1 MSETMMCI
9 TGKKKRN
16 EMRRYDIYNKVRA
29 GMILLIATLV
39 FGCTSD
45 NEGQDQ
51 QDETLQLAAYT
62 RSYDDITRAVPAGYS
77 PFTPDG
83 VTSISIFMTT
93 SPTGLPDRV
102 GYFSYNGHEW
112 RSNISLKSGD
122 YYIYG
127 FMPGDI
133 VNAEPS
139 AVSPLSGDFQNGAV
153 MTLDGLKPVSKTDVC
168 VIVGV
173 KGVTSSSSEHDA
185 SLGQFGYTTQPKGQN
200 YVNLLMDHI
209 YSCLQFRMQ
218 VEDSYSVLRTI
229 KLKKM
234 ELRTA
239 KISATK
245 AVITLTAN
253 TTGANPLGNNISWST
268 PTASTGMSMTLFE
281 SEEGEALPS
290 VAAATP
296 LLLSGNIMPG
306 CDDALSLVCTYDVYD
321 RKGNLIRKD
330 CEATNML
337 PKSLGISSLKAGER
351 QPIALTV
358 APTYLGVLS
367 DPDLNNPDITFN

>member
-1 MSETMMCI
+1 
-9 TGKKKRN
+9 
-16 EMRRYDIYNKVRA
+16 MRRYDIYNKVRA
-29 GMILLIATLV
+29 GLLLLMGSLLY
-39 FGCTSD
+39 GCTSD
-45 NEGQDQ
+45 NEGQDE
-51 QDETLQLAAYT
+51 QDDTLQLVAYT
-62 RSYDDITRAVPAGYS
+62 RSYDDITRAVPDGYKS
-77 PFTPDG
+77 FTPDD
-83 VTSISIFMTT
+83 VTSIGIFMTT
-93 SPTGLPDRV
+93 SPYGLPERV
-102 GYFSYNGHEW
+102 GYFSYNGKSW
-112 RSNISLKSGD
+112 RSNISVKSGT

-133 VNAEPS
+133 ISAEPT
-139 AVSPLSGDFQNGAV
+139 AISPLNGDFKNGATL
-153 MTLDGLKPVSKTDVC
+153 TLDGLKPISKTDVC

-173 KGVTSSSSEHDA
+173 KGIPSPSTENDV
-185 SLGQFGYTTQPKGQN
+185 SLGKFEYASRAKGQN

-281 SEEGEALPS
+281 SEEGKALPS

-306 CDDALSLVCTYDVYD
+306 CDDALSLVCIYDVYD
-321 RKGNLIRKD
+321 RKGNLVRKD
-330 CEATNML
+330 CEATNTL

-351 QPIALTV
+351 QPIELTV

>member
-1 MSETMMCI
+1 
-9 TGKKKRN
+9 
-16 EMRRYDIYNKVRA
+16 MRRYDIYNKVRA
-29 GMILLIATLV
+29 GLLLLMGSLLY
-39 FGCTSD
+39 GCTSD
-45 NEGQDQ
+45 NEGQDE
-51 QDETLQLAAYT
+51 QDDTLQLVAYT
-62 RSYDDITRAVPAGYS
+62 RSYDDITRAVPDGYN
-77 PFTPDG
+77 PFTPDD
-83 VTSISIFMTT
+83 VTSIGIFMTT
-93 SPTGLPDRV
+93 SPNGLPERV
-102 GYFSYNGHEW
+102 GHFSYNGNSW
-112 RSNISLKSGD
+112 RSNISVKSGT

-133 VNAEPS
+133 ISAEPT
-139 AVSPLSGDFQNGAV
+139 AISPLNGDFKNGATL
-153 MTLDGLKPVSKTDVC
+153 TLDGLKPISKTDVC

-173 KGVTSSSSEHDA
+173 KGVTSSSTENDV
-185 SLGQFGYTTQPKGQN
+185 SLGKFEYIGIGKEKGQHF
-200 YVNLLMDHI
+200 VNLLMDHI

-321 RKGNLIRKD
+321 RKGNLVRKD
-330 CEATNML
+330 CEVPNTL

-351 QPIALTV
+351 QPIELTV

>member
-1 MSETMMCI
+1 
-9 TGKKKRN
+9 
-16 EMRRYDIYNKVRA
+16 MRRYDIYNKVRA
-29 GMILLIATLV
+29 GLLLLMGGLLY
-39 FGCTSD
+39 GCSSD
-45 NEGQDQ
+45 NEGQDEQ
-51 QDETLQLAAYT
+51 SDTLQLVAYT
-62 RSYDDITRAVPAGYS
+62 RSYDDITRAVPDGYN
-77 PFTPDG
+77 PFTPDD
-83 VTSISIFMTT
+83 VTSIGIFMTT
-93 SPTGLPDRV
+93 SPIGLPERV
-102 GYFSYNGHEW
+102 GYFSYNGNSW
-112 RSNISLKSGD
+112 RSNISVKSGT

-133 VNAEPS
+133 ISAEPT
-139 AVSPLSGDFQNGAV
+139 AISPLNDDFKNGATL
-153 MTLDGLKPVSKTDVC
+153 TLDGLKPISKTDVC

-173 KGVTSSSSEHDA
+173 KGVTSPSTENDVSQGKFEYA
-185 SLGQFGYTTQPKGQN
+185 SQPKGQN

-281 SEEGEALPS
+281 SEEGEALSS
-290 VAAATP
+290 VADATP

-306 CDDALSLVCTYDVYD
+306 CDDALSLVCIYDVYD
-321 RKGNLIRKD
+321 RKGNLVRKD
-330 CEATNML
+330 CEATNTL

-351 QPIALTV
+351 QPIELTV

>member
-1 MSETMMCI
+1 
-9 TGKKKRN
+9 
-16 EMRRYDIYNKVRA
+16 MRRHDIYNKVRA
-29 GMILLIATLV
+29 GLLLLMGSLLY
-39 FGCTSD
+39 GCTSD
-45 NEGQDQ
+45 NEGQDE
-51 QDETLQLAAYT
+51 QDDTLQLVAYT
-62 RSYDDITRAVPAGYS
+62 RSYDDITRAVPDGYN
-77 PFTPDG
+77 PFTPDD
-83 VTSISIFMTT
+83 VTSIGIFMTT
-93 SPTGLPDRV
+93 SPTGLPERV
-102 GYFSYNGHEW
+102 GYFSYNGNSW
-112 RSNISLKSGD
+112 RSNISVKSVT

-133 VNAEPS
+133 ISAEPT
-139 AVSPLSGDFQNGAV
+139 AISPLNGDFKNGATL
-153 MTLDGLKPVSKTDVC
+153 TLDGLKPISKTDVC

-173 KGVTSSSSEHDA
+173 KGVTSSSTENDV
-185 SLGQFGYTTQPKGQN
+185 SLGKFEYIGIGKEKGQHF
-200 YVNLLMDHI
+200 VNLLMDHI

-306 CDDALSLVCTYDVYD
+306 CDDALSLVCIYDVYD
-321 RKGNLIRKD
+321 RKGNLVRKD
-330 CEATNML
+330 CEATNTL

>member
-1 MSETMMCI
+1 
-9 TGKKKRN
+9 
-16 EMRRYDIYNKVRA
+16 
-29 GMILLIATLV
+29 
-39 FGCTSD
+39 
-45 NEGQDQ
+45 
-51 QDETLQLAAYT
+51 
-62 RSYDDITRAVPAGYS
+62 
-77 PFTPDG
+77 
-83 VTSISIFMTT
+83 
-93 SPTGLPDRV
+93 
-102 GYFSYNGHEW
+102 
-112 RSNISLKSGD
+112 
-122 YYIYG
+122 
-127 FMPGDI
+127 
-133 VNAEPS
+133 
-139 AVSPLSGDFQNGAV
+139 
-153 MTLDGLKPVSKTDVC
+153 
-168 VIVGV
+168 
-173 KGVTSSSSEHDA
+173 
-185 SLGQFGYTTQPKGQN
+185 
-200 YVNLLMDHI
+200 MDHI

-290 VAAATP
+290 VADATP
-296 LLLSGNIMPG
+296 LLLSGNVSKLRFVFSGNIMPG
-306 CDDALSLVCTYDVYD
+306 CDDALSLVCIYDVYD
-321 RKGNLIRKD
+321 RKGNLVRKD
-330 CEATNML
+330 CEATNTL

-351 QPIALTV
+351 QPIELTV

>member
-1 MSETMMCI
+1 
-9 TGKKKRN
+9 
-16 EMRRYDIYNKVRA
+16 MRRYDIYNKVRA
-29 GMILLIATLV
+29 GLLLLMGSLLY
-39 FGCTSD
+39 GCTSD
-45 NEGQDQ
+45 NEGQDE
-51 QDETLQLAAYT
+51 QDDTLQLVAYT
-62 RSYDDITRAVPAGYS
+62 RSYDDITRAVPDGYN
-77 PFTPDG
+77 PFTPDD
-83 VTSISIFMTT
+83 VTSIGIFMTT
-93 SPTGLPDRV
+93 SPSGLPERV
-102 GYFSYNGHEW
+102 GYFSYNGNSW
-112 RSNISLKSGD
+112 RSNISVKSGT

-133 VNAEPS
+133 INAEPS
-139 AVSPLSGDFQNGAV
+139 VISPLNGDFKNGATL
-153 MTLDGLKPVSKTDVC
+153 TLDGLKPISKTDVC

-173 KGVTSSSSEHDA
+173 KGVTSPSTENDV
-185 SLGQFGYTTQPKGQN
+185 SLGKFEYASQLKGQN

-321 RKGNLIRKD
+321 RKGNLVRKD
-330 CEATNML
+330 CEATNTL

-351 QPIALTV
+351 QPIELTV

>member
-1 MSETMMCI
+1 
-9 TGKKKRN
+9 
-16 EMRRYDIYNKVRA
+16 MRRYDIYNKVRA
-29 GMILLIATLV
+29 GLLLLMGSLLY
-39 FGCTSD
+39 GCTSD
-45 NEGQDQ
+45 NEGQDE
-51 QDETLQLAAYT
+51 QDDTLQLVAYT
-62 RSYDDITRAVPAGYS
+62 RSYDDITRAVPDGYN
-77 PFTPDG
+77 PFTPDD
-83 VTSISIFMTT
+83 VTSIGIFMTT
-93 SPTGLPDRV
+93 SPIGLPERV
-102 GYFSYNGHEW
+102 GYFSYNGNSW
-112 RSNISLKSGD
+112 RSNISVKSGT

-133 VNAEPS
+133 ISAEPT
-139 AVSPLSGDFQNGAV
+139 AISPLNGDFKNGATL
-153 MTLDGLKPVSKTDVC
+153 TLDGLKPISKTDVC

-173 KGVTSSSSEHDA
+173 KGVPSPSTENDV
-185 SLGQFGYTTQPKGQN
+185 SLGKFEYASQPKDQN

-218 VEDSYSVLRTI
+218 AEDSYSVLRTI

-306 CDDALSLVCTYDVYD
+306 CDDALSLVCIYDVYD
-321 RKGNLIRKD
+321 RKGNLVRKD
-330 CEATNML
+330 CEATNTL

-351 QPIALTV
+351 QPIELTV

>member
-1 MSETMMCI
+1 MGS
-9 TGKKKRN
+9 
-16 EMRRYDIYNKVRA
+16 
-29 GMILLIATLV
+29 LLY
-39 FGCTSD
+39 GCTSD
-45 NEGQDQ
+45 NEGQDE
-51 QDETLQLAAYT
+51 QDDTLQLVAYT
-62 RSYDDITRAVPAGYS
+62 RSYDDITRAVPDGYN
-77 PFTPDG
+77 PFTPDD
-83 VTSISIFMTT
+83 VTSIGIFLTT
-93 SPTGLPDRV
+93 SPFGLPERV
-102 GYFSYNGHEW
+102 GYFSYNGNSW
-112 RSNISLKSGD
+112 RSNISVKSGT

-133 VNAEPS
+133 ISAEPT
-139 AVSPLSGDFQNGAV
+139 AISPLNGDFKNGATL
-153 MTLDGLKPVSKTDVC
+153 TLDGLKPISKTDVC

-173 KGVTSSSSEHDA
+173 KGVTSSSTENDV
-185 SLGQFGYTTQPKGQN
+185 SLGKFEYIGIGKEKGQHF
-200 YVNLLMDHI
+200 VNLLMDHI

-321 RKGNLIRKD
+321 RKGNLVRKD
-330 CEATNML
+330 CEATNTL

-351 QPIALTV
+351 QPIELTV

>member
-1 MSETMMCI
+1 
-9 TGKKKRN
+9 
-16 EMRRYDIYNKVRA
+16 MRRHDIYNKVRA
-29 GMILLIATLV
+29 GLLLLMGSLLY
-39 FGCTSD
+39 GCTSD
-45 NEGQDQ
+45 NEGQDE
-51 QDETLQLAAYT
+51 QDDTLQLVAYT
-62 RSYDDITRAVPAGYS
+62 RSYDDITRAVPDGYN
-77 PFTPDG
+77 PFTPDD
-83 VTSISIFMTT
+83 VTSIGIFMTT
-93 SPTGLPDRV
+93 SPTGLPERV
-102 GYFSYNGHEW
+102 GYFSYNGNSW
-112 RSNISLKSGD
+112 RSNISVKSGT

-133 VNAEPS
+133 ISAEPT
-139 AVSPLSGDFQNGAV
+139 AISPLNGDFKNGA
-153 MTLDGLKPVSKTDVC
+153 TLTFDGLKPISKTDVC

-173 KGVTSSSSEHDA
+173 KGVTSSSTENDV
-185 SLGQFGYTTQPKGQN
+185 SLGKFEYIGIGKEKGQHF
-200 YVNLLMDHI
+200 VNLLMDHI

-268 PTASTGMSMTLFE
+268 PTASTGMSITIFE

-306 CDDALSLVCTYDVYD
+306 CDDALSLVCIYDVYD
-321 RKGNLIRKD
+321 RKGNLVRKD
-330 CEATNML
+330 CEATNTL

>member
-1 MSETMMCI
+1 
-9 TGKKKRN
+9 
-16 EMRRYDIYNKVRA
+16 MRRHDIYNKVRA
-29 GMILLIATLV
+29 GLLLLMGCLLY
-39 FGCTSD
+39 GCTSD
-45 NEGQDQ
+45 NEGQDE
-51 QDETLQLAAYT
+51 QDDTLQLVAYT
-62 RSYDDITRAVPAGYS
+62 RSYDDITRAVPDGYN
-77 PFTPDG
+77 PFTPDD
-83 VTSISIFMTT
+83 VTSIGIFLTT
-93 SPTGLPDRV
+93 SPIGLPERV
-102 GYFSYNGHEW
+102 GYFSYNGNSW
-112 RSNISLKSGD
+112 RSNISVKSGT

-133 VNAEPS
+133 ISAEPS
-139 AVSPLSGDFQNGAV
+139 AISPLNGDFKNGATL
-153 MTLDGLKPVSKTDVC
+153 TLDGLKPISKTDVC

-173 KGVTSSSSEHDA
+173 KGVTSSSTENDV
-185 SLGQFGYTTQPKGQN
+185 SLGKFEYIGIGKEKGQHF
-200 YVNLLMDHI
+200 VNLLMDHI

-306 CDDALSLVCTYDVYD
+306 CDDALSLVCIYDVYD
-321 RKGNLIRKD
+321 RKGNLVRKD
-330 CEATNML
+330 CEATNTL

>member
-1 MSETMMCI
+1 
-9 TGKKKRN
+9 
-16 EMRRYDIYNKVRA
+16 MRRHDIYNKVRA
-29 GMILLIATLV
+29 GLLLLMGSLLY
-39 FGCTSD
+39 GCTSD
-45 NEGQDQ
+45 NEGQDE
-51 QDETLQLAAYT
+51 QDDTLQLVAYT
-62 RSYDDITRAVPAGYS
+62 RSYDDITRAVPDGYN
-77 PFTPDG
+77 PFTPDD
-83 VTSISIFMTT
+83 VTSIGIFMTT
-93 SPTGLPDRV
+93 SPTGLPERV
-102 GYFSYNGHEW
+102 GYFSYNGNSW
-112 RSNISLKSGD
+112 RSNISVKSGT

-133 VNAEPS
+133 ISAEPT
-139 AVSPLSGDFQNGAV
+139 AISPLNGDFKNGATL
-153 MTLDGLKPVSKTDVC
+153 TLDGLKPISKTDVC

-173 KGVTSSSSEHDA
+173 KGVTSSSTENDV
-185 SLGQFGYTTQPKGQN
+185 SLGKFEYIGIGKEKGQHF
-200 YVNLLMDHI
+200 VNLLMDHI

-306 CDDALSLVCTYDVYD
+306 CDDALSLVCIYDVYD
-321 RKGNLIRKD
+321 RKGNLVRKD
-330 CEATNML
+330 CEATNTL

>member
-1 MSETMMCI
+1 
-9 TGKKKRN
+9 
-16 EMRRYDIYNKVRA
+16 MRRYDIYNKVRA
-29 GMILLIATLV
+29 SIVLLMGCLV

-45 NEGQDQ
+45 NEEGQDQ
-51 QDETLQLAAYT
+51 QDDTLQLVAYT
-62 RSYDDITRAVPAGYS
+62 RSYDDITRAAGYN

-83 VTSISIFMTT
+83 VTSIGIFMTT

-102 GYFSYNGHEW
+102 GYFTYNGHEW

-133 VNAEPS
+133 VNIEPDKVS
-139 AVSPLSGDFQNGAV
+139 DAISPLGGDFKNGAV

-173 KGVTSSSSEHDA
+173 NGVTSPSAANDA
-185 SLGQFGYTTQPKGQN
+185 SPGQFGYKTQPKGQN

-268 PTASTGMSMTLFE
+268 PTASTGMSITLFE
-281 SEEGEALPS
+281 SEEGKEKALPS

-306 CDDALSLVCTYDVYD
+306 CDDALSLVCIYDVYD
-321 RKGNLIRKD
+321 RKGNLVRKD
-330 CEATNML
+330 CEATNTL

-351 QPIALTV
+351 QPIELTV

>member
-1 MSETMMCI
+1 
-9 TGKKKRN
+9 
-16 EMRRYDIYNKVRA
+16 MRRHDIYNKVRA
-29 GMILLIATLV
+29 GLLLLMGCLLY
-39 FGCTSD
+39 GCTSD
-45 NEGQDQ
+45 NEGQDE
-51 QDETLQLAAYT
+51 QDDTLQLVAYT
-62 RSYDDITRAVPAGYS
+62 RSYDDITRAVPDGYES
-77 PFTPDG
+77 FNPDD
-83 VTSISIFMTT
+83 VTSIGIFLTT
-93 SPTGLPDRV
+93 SPIGLPERV
-102 GYFSYNGHEW
+102 GYFSYNGNSW
-112 RSNISLKSGD
+112 RSNISVKSGT

-133 VNAEPS
+133 ISAEPS
-139 AVSPLSGDFQNGAV
+139 AISPLNGDFKNGATL
-153 MTLDGLKPVSKTDVC
+153 TLDGLKPISKTDVC

-173 KGVTSSSSEHDA
+173 KGVTSSSTENDV
-185 SLGQFGYTTQPKGQN
+185 SLGKFEYIGIGKEKGQHF
-200 YVNLLMDHI
+200 VNLLMDHI

-306 CDDALSLVCTYDVYD
+306 CDDALSLVCIYDVYD
-321 RKGNLIRKD
+321 RKGNLVRKD
-330 CEATNML
+330 CEATNTL

>member
-1 MSETMMCI
+1 
-9 TGKKKRN
+9 
-16 EMRRYDIYNKVRA
+16 
-29 GMILLIATLV
+29 
-39 FGCTSD
+39 
-45 NEGQDQ
+45 
-51 QDETLQLAAYT
+51 
-62 RSYDDITRAVPAGYS
+62 
-77 PFTPDG
+77 
-83 VTSISIFMTT
+83 
-93 SPTGLPDRV
+93 
-102 GYFSYNGHEW
+102 
-112 RSNISLKSGD
+112 
-122 YYIYG
+122 
-127 FMPGDI
+127 MPGDVI
-133 VNAEPS
+133 NKS
-139 AVSPLSGDFQNGAV
+139 NCSITPLSADYANGAV
-153 MTLDGLKPVSKTDVC
+153 LTLDGLKPISKTDVC
-168 VIVGV
+168 VVVGV
-173 KGVTSSSSEHDA
+173 GGTTKPSTDKNANNAQLGSFLYNGADKG
-185 SLGQFGYTTQPKGQN
+185 KGQH

-239 KISATK
+239 KICATK

-321 RKGNLIRKD
+321 RKGNLVRKD
-330 CEATNML
+330 CEATNTL

-351 QPIALTV
+351 QPIELTV

>member
-1 MSETMMCI
+1 
-9 TGKKKRN
+9 
-16 EMRRYDIYNKVRA
+16 MRRHDIYNKVRA
-29 GMILLIATLV
+29 GLLLLMGSLLY
-39 FGCTSD
+39 GCTSD
-45 NEGQDQ
+45 NEGQDE
-51 QDETLQLAAYT
+51 QDDTLQLVAYT
-62 RSYDDITRAVPAGYS
+62 RSYDDITRAVPDGYN
-77 PFTPDG
+77 PFTPDD
-83 VTSISIFMTT
+83 VTSIGIFMTT
-93 SPTGLPDRV
+93 SPTGLPERV
-102 GYFSYNGHEW
+102 GYFSYNGNSW
-112 RSNISLKSGD
+112 RSNISVKSGT

-133 VNAEPS
+133 ISAEPT
-139 AVSPLSGDFQNGAV
+139 AISPLNGDFKNGATL
-153 MTLDGLKPVSKTDVC
+153 TLDGLKPISKTDVC

-173 KGVTSSSSEHDA
+173 KGVTSPSTENDV
-185 SLGQFGYTTQPKGQN
+185 SLGKFEYASQPKGQN

-306 CDDALSLVCTYDVYD
+306 CDDALSLVCIYDVYD
-321 RKGNLIRKD
+321 RKGNLVRKD
-330 CEATNML
+330 CEATNTL

>member
-1 MSETMMCI
+1 
-9 TGKKKRN
+9 
-16 EMRRYDIYNKVRA
+16 MRRYDIYNKVRA
-29 GMILLIATLV
+29 GLLLLMGSLLY
-39 FGCTSD
+39 GCTSD
-45 NEGQDQ
+45 NEGQDE
-51 QDETLQLAAYT
+51 QDDTLQLVAYT
-62 RSYDDITRAVPAGYS
+62 RSYDDITRAVPDGYN
-77 PFTPDG
+77 PFTPDD
-83 VTSISIFMTT
+83 VTSIGIFMTT
-93 SPTGLPDRV
+93 SPIGLPERV
-102 GYFSYNGHEW
+102 GYFSYNGNSW
-112 RSNISLKSGD
+112 RSNISVKSGT

-133 VNAEPS
+133 ISAEPT
-139 AVSPLSGDFQNGAV
+139 AISPLNGDFKNGATL
-153 MTLDGLKPVSKTDVC
+153 TLDGLKPISKTDVC

-173 KGVTSSSSEHDA
+173 KGVPSPSTENDV
-185 SLGQFGYTTQPKGQN
+185 SLGKFEYASQPKDQN

-306 CDDALSLVCTYDVYD
+306 CDDALSLVCIYDVYD
-321 RKGNLIRKD
+321 RKGNLVRKD
-330 CEATNML
+330 CEATNTL

-351 QPIALTV
+351 QPIELTV

>member
-1 MSETMMCI
+1 
-9 TGKKKRN
+9 
-16 EMRRYDIYNKVRA
+16 
-29 GMILLIATLV
+29 MILLMGCLV

-62 RSYDDITRAVPAGYS
+62 RSYDDITRAAGYN

-83 VTSISIFMTT
+83 VTSIGIFMTT

-102 GYFSYNGHEW
+102 GYFTYNGHEW

-139 AVSPLSGDFQNGAV
+139 AVSPLDGDFKNGAV
-153 MTLDGLKPVSKTDVC
+153 MTLDGLKPISKTDVC

-173 KGVTSSSSEHDA
+173 GQTTSPSGDNNAQLGNFRYDKKG
-185 SLGQFGYTTQPKGQN
+185 KGEN
-200 YVNLLMDHI
+200 FVHLLMDHI
-209 YSCLQFRMQ
+209 YSCVQFRMKVDADYAQ
-218 VEDSYSVLRTI
+218 LRTI
-229 KLKKM
+229 KLKRM

-245 AVITLTAN
+245 ATITLTAN
-253 TTGANPLGNNISWST
+253 TTNPLSIAWDT
-268 PTASTGMSMTLFE
+268 PTASTGMSITIFE
-281 SEEGEALPS
+281 SEEGEEKALPS
-290 VAAATP
+290 VADAAP
-296 LLLSGNIMPG
+296 LLLSGNVIPG
-306 CDDALSLVCTYDVYD
+306 CTDDLSLVCTYDVYD

-330 CEATNML
+330 CVSTNKL
-337 PKSLGISSLKAGER
+337 PSSLDIKYLKAGER
-351 QPIALTV
+351 QPIELTV

>member
-1 MSETMMCI
+1 
-9 TGKKKRN
+9 
-16 EMRRYDIYNKVRA
+16 MRRYDIYNKVRA

-45 NEGQDQ
+45 NEGQDE
-51 QDETLQLAAYT
+51 QDDTLQLVAYT
-62 RSYDDITRAVPAGYS
+62 RSYDDITRAVPDGYES
-77 PFTPDG
+77 FNPDD
-83 VTSISIFMTT
+83 VTSIGIFLTT
-93 SPTGLPDRV
+93 SPIGLPERV
-102 GYFSYNGHEW
+102 GYFSYNGNSW
-112 RSNISLKSGD
+112 RSNISVKSGT

-133 VNAEPS
+133 ISAEPT
-139 AVSPLSGDFQNGAV
+139 AISPLNGDFKNGATL
-153 MTLDGLKPVSKTDVC
+153 TLDGLKPISKTDVC

-173 KGVTSSSSEHDA
+173 KGVTSSSTENDV
-185 SLGQFGYTTQPKGQN
+185 SLGKFEYIGIGKEKGQHF
-200 YVNLLMDHI
+200 VNLLMDHI

-268 PTASTGMSMTLFE
+268 PTASTGMSITIFE
-281 SEEGEALPS
+281 SEEGKEKALPS
-290 VAAATP
+290 VADAAP
-296 LLLSGNIMPG
+296 LLLSGNVIPG
-306 CDDALSLVCTYDVYD
+306 CTDDLSLVCTYDVYD

-330 CEATNML
+330 CVSTNKL
-337 PKSLGISSLKAGER
+337 PSSLDIKYLKAGER
-351 QPIALTV
+351 QPIELTV
-358 APTYLGVLS
+358 APTYLYVLS
-367 DPDLNNPDITFN
+367 DPDLDNPTITFN

>member
-1 MSETMMCI
+1 
-9 TGKKKRN
+9 
-16 EMRRYDIYNKVRA
+16 MRRYDIYNKVRA
-29 GMILLIATLV
+29 GLLLLMGSLLY
-39 FGCTSD
+39 GCTSD
-45 NEGQDQ
+45 NEGQDE
-51 QDETLQLAAYT
+51 QDDTLQLVAYT
-62 RSYDDITRAVPAGYS
+62 RSYDDITRAVPDGYN
-77 PFTPDG
+77 PFTPDD
-83 VTSISIFMTT
+83 VTSIGIFMTT
-93 SPTGLPDRV
+93 SPTGLPERV
-102 GYFSYNGHEW
+102 GYFSYNGNSW
-112 RSNISLKSGD
+112 RSNISVKSGT

-133 VNAEPS
+133 ISAEPT
-139 AVSPLSGDFQNGAV
+139 AISPLNGDFMNGATL
-153 MTLDGLKPVSKTDVC
+153 TLDGLKPISKTDVC

-173 KGVTSSSSEHDA
+173 KGVTSPSTENDV
-185 SLGQFGYTTQPKGQN
+185 SLGKFEYASQAKGQN

-290 VAAATP
+290 VADATP

-306 CDDALSLVCTYDVYD
+306 CDDALSLVCIYDVYD

-351 QPIALTV
+351 QPIELTV

>member
-1 MSETMMCI
+1 
-9 TGKKKRN
+9 
-16 EMRRYDIYNKVRA
+16 MRRYDIYNKVRA

-83 VTSISIFMTT
+83 VTSIGIFMTT

-102 GYFSYNGHEW
+102 GYFTYNGHEW

-133 VNAEPS
+133 VNIEPDKVS
-139 AVSPLSGDFQNGAV
+139 DAISPLGGDFKNGAV

-218 VEDSYSVLRTI
+218 VEDSYSALRTI
-229 KLKKM
+229 KLKRM
-234 ELRTA
+234 ELQTA

-245 AVITLTAN
+245 ATITLTAN
-253 TTGANPLGNNISWST
+253 TTNPLSIAWDT
-268 PTASTGMSMTLFE
+268 PTASTGMSITIFE
-281 SEEGEALPS
+281 SEEGKEKALPS

-330 CEATNML
+330 CVSTNKL
-337 PKSLGISSLKAGER
+337 PSSLGIKYLKAGER
-351 QPIALTV
+351 QPIELTV
-358 APTYLGVLS
+358 APTYLYVLS
-367 DPDLNNPDITFN
+367 DPDLDNPTITFN

>member
-1 MSETMMCI
+1 
-9 TGKKKRN
+9 
-16 EMRRYDIYNKVRA
+16 MRRYDIYNKVRA
-29 GMILLIATLV
+29 GLLLLMGSLLY
-39 FGCTSD
+39 GCTSD
-45 NEGQDQ
+45 NEGQDE
-51 QDETLQLAAYT
+51 QDDTLQLVAYT
-62 RSYDDITRAVPAGYS
+62 RSYDDITRAVPDGYN
-77 PFTPDG
+77 PFTPDD
-83 VTSISIFMTT
+83 VTSIGIFMTT
-93 SPTGLPDRV
+93 SPSGLPERV
-102 GYFSYNGHEW
+102 GYFSYNGNSW
-112 RSNISLKSGD
+112 RSNISVKSGT

-139 AVSPLSGDFQNGAV
+139 DISPLNGDFKNGATL
-153 MTLDGLKPVSKTDVC
+153 TLDGLKPISKTDVC

-173 KGVTSSSSEHDA
+173 KGVTSPSTENDV
-185 SLGQFGYTTQPKGQN
+185 SLGKFEYASQPKSQN

-290 VAAATP
+290 VADATP

-321 RKGNLIRKD
+321 RKGNLVRKD
-330 CEATNML
+330 CEATNTL

>member
-1 MSETMMCI
+1 
-9 TGKKKRN
+9 
-16 EMRRYDIYNKVRA
+16 MRRNDIYNKVRA
-29 GMILLIATLV
+29 GMLLLMGTLV

-45 NEGQDQ
+45 DGVQDQ
-51 QDETLQLAAYT
+51 QGDTLQLAAYT
-62 RSYDDITRAVPAGYS
+62 RSYDDITRAAGYN
-77 PFTPDG
+77 PFVPDG
-83 VTSISIFMTT
+83 VTSIGIFMPT
-93 SPTGLPDRV
+93 SPDGHPERV
-102 GYFSYNGHEW
+102 GYFTYNGHEW
-112 RSNISLKSGD
+112 RSNISLKSGT

-173 KGVTSSSSEHDA
+173 KGVTSPSAVNDA

-234 ELRTA
+234 ELQTA

-245 AVITLTAN
+245 ATITLTAN
-253 TTGANPLGNNISWST
+253 TTNPLSITWDT
-268 PTASTGMSMTLFE
+268 PTASTGMSITIFE
-281 SEEGEALPS
+281 SEDGKEPKLPS
-290 VAAATP
+290 VADAAP
-296 LLLSGNIMPG
+296 LLLSGNVIPG
-306 CDDALSLVCTYDVYD
+306 CTDDLSLVCTYDVYD

-330 CEATNML
+330 CVSTNKL
-337 PKSLGISSLKAGER
+337 PKFIGVSSLKAGER
-351 QPIALTV
+351 QPIELTV
-358 APTYLGVLS
+358 APTYLYVLS
-367 DPDLNNPDITFN
+367 DSDLDTPTITFN

>member
-1 MSETMMCI
+1 MGS
-9 TGKKKRN
+9 
-16 EMRRYDIYNKVRA
+16 
-29 GMILLIATLV
+29 LLY
-39 FGCTSD
+39 GCTSD
-45 NEGQDQ
+45 NEGQDE
-51 QDETLQLAAYT
+51 QDDTLQLVAYT
-62 RSYDDITRAVPAGYS
+62 RSYDDITRAVPDGYN
-77 PFTPDG
+77 PFNPDD
-83 VTSISIFMTT
+83 VTSIGIFLTT
-93 SPTGLPDRV
+93 SPTGLPERV
-102 GYFSYNGHEW
+102 GHFSYNGNSW
-112 RSNISLKSGD
+112 RSNISVKSGT

-133 VNAEPS
+133 ISAEPT
-139 AVSPLSGDFQNGAV
+139 AISPLSGDFKNGAV
-153 MTLDGLKPVSKTDVC
+153 MTLDGLKPISKTDVC

-173 KGVTSSSSEHDA
+173 KGVTSSSTENDV
-185 SLGQFGYTTQPKGQN
+185 SLGKFEYIGIGKEKGQHF
-200 YVNLLMDHI
+200 VNLLMDHI

-306 CDDALSLVCTYDVYD
+306 CDDALSLVCIYDVYD
-321 RKGNLIRKD
+321 RKGNLVRKD
-330 CEATNML
+330 CEATNTL

-351 QPIALTV
+351 QPIELTV

>member
-1 MSETMMCI
+1 
-9 TGKKKRN
+9 
-16 EMRRYDIYNKVRA
+16 MRRYDIYNKVRA
-29 GMILLIATLV
+29 GLLLLMGSLLY
-39 FGCTSD
+39 GCTSD
-45 NEGQDQ
+45 NEGQDE
-51 QDETLQLAAYT
+51 QDDTLQLVAYT
-62 RSYDDITRAVPAGYS
+62 RSYDDITRAVPDGYN
-77 PFTPDG
+77 PFTPDD
-83 VTSISIFMTT
+83 VTSIGIFMTT
-93 SPTGLPDRV
+93 SPIGLPERV
-102 GYFSYNGHEW
+102 GYFSYNGKSW
-112 RSNISLKSGD
+112 RSNISVKSGT

-133 VNAEPS
+133 ISAEPT
-139 AVSPLSGDFQNGAV
+139 AISPLNGDFKNGATL
-153 MTLDGLKPVSKTDVC
+153 TLDGLKPISKTDVC

-173 KGVTSSSSEHDA
+173 KGVTVTSPSTENDV
-185 SLGQFGYTTQPKGQN
+185 SLGKFEYASQSKGQN

-281 SEEGEALPS
+281 SEEGKALPS

-330 CEATNML
+330 CEATNTL